1 MILQL
6 EIFHKSGKGRFSYRF
21 CPEKRPRDVSP
32 RPLPPPPS
40 RETLSS
46 KMILWSWSQSVV
58 SRANGPRP
66 KHAPRIILANGEQ
79 GWT

>member
-6 EIFHKSGKGRFSYRF
+6 EIFHKSGKEDSVIDFVRRNVPGTFLLDPY
-21 CPEKRPRDVSP
+21 
-32 RPLPPPPS
+32 PPP

-46 KMILWSWSQSVV
+46 KIILWSWSRSAV